1 MGVQWYIF
9 VVRFWVHFV
18 TILRN
23 IVFWFQ
29 NHIYSG
35 QCGHSNAVRVTF
47 HLSSFVELFFSLSF
61 FVLLVLIPKIDGK

>member
-47 HLSSFVELFFSLSF
+47 NLSSFVELFFPLF
-61 FVLLVLIPKIDGK
+61 FVFLVLIPKIVGK